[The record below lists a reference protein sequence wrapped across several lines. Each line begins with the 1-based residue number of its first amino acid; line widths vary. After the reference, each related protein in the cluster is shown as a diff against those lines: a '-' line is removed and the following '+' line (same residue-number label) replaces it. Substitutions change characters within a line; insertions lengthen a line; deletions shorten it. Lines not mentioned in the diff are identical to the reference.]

1 MNRRWRIIGSLLALT
16 ILGTAAL
23 CVWGKQLAEKL
34 NTEVFKLVAQL
45 ILLVGFGGV
54 ASLVLEELN
63 RAREQRDAMRAQ
75 LRETLADIL
84 RSYNEVKRLRRLL
97 RAQAVRPTAKDP
109 NAIVY
114 RDEYGALLKSLNDAQ
129 LQLETHARLIE
140 GNPDQYPN
148 SEILIRNVRTAE
160 KYLGNIITEWEEHLA
175 CFSGTPPQKRLADL
189 PALKCFLGKAQIC
202 FGPTVGDPISA
213 ALVALSY
220 SITKLT

>member
-1 MNRRWRIIGSLLALT
+1 MNRRWLIIGSLLALA
-16 ILGTAAL
+16 ILATAAL
-23 CVWGKQLAEKL
+23 CVWGDQLAALL
-34 NTEVFKLVAQL
+34 NAEVFKLLAQL

-75 LRETLADIL
+75 LRQTLADIL

-97 RAQAVRPTAKDP
+97 RAQAVRPNAKDP

-160 KYLGNIITEWEEHLA
+160 KYLGNIITEWEENLA
-175 CFSGTPPQKRLADL
+175 SFSGTPPQKRLADL
-189 PALKCFLGKAQIC
+189 PFLQISRNRTRLNRALLARSFFRLFIFERRRCF
-202 FGPTVGDPISA
+202 
-213 ALVALSY
+213 
-220 SITKLT
+220 